1 MKPYHMIQKFTL
13 LSVSLLALF
22 TACKKDDHPSSGST
36 SPIFKSFTPAS
47 GPAGTIVTISGAHF
61 SGTLSLN
68 GVKFNNIDATVSAA
82 SDSQLLVTVPALATT
97 GKISV
102 TINGETVSSSSDFTV
117 TVAPVISSFSPVIG
131 LAGDTIIISGSNF
144 SSTIADNTVKF
155 GGNATAS
162 VISANAT
169 QIKVKVPAGA
179 TTGNISITVGGLQ
192 GNSAN
197 PFEVLTD
204 IPRNGLICFYP
215 FSNNVNDASGNGF
228 NLTLYPGVDSV
239 YSDRFGV
246 ANRAYY
252 FMGGNAQAYSSNKAD
267 AQISQPLTVAAWI
280 KYDNLVS
287 SSIVSKYYP
296 TGYIFGV
303 SSSGKIYTVI
313 DGGQYVYSNNS
324 VLPTTTNN
332 QWIFIAM
339 SYDGTTMKFYKDG
352 TNVGSPAFTGTITS
366 NATTN
371 SFRVGL
377 DGNTIGPNI
386 FKCAIDDVTVY
397 NRVLSD
403 AEIQQLK
410 LQTVSKK

>member
-1 MKPYHMIQKFTL
+1 MNQKFTL
-13 LSVSLLALF
+13 FSVFLIALF
-22 TACKKDDHPSSGST
+22 AACKKDDTPSSGST
-36 SPIFKSFTPAS
+36 APMIKSFTPAS
-47 GPAGTIVTISGAHF
+47 GPVGTTVTISGSSF
-61 SGTLSLN
+61 DKNPSLDV
-68 GVKFNNIDATVSAA
+68 VKFNDIKATVSAA
-82 SDSQLLVTVPALATT
+82 SDSQLVVTVPDLATT

-102 TINGETVSSSSDFTV
+102 TINGQSVSSSSDFTV

-144 SSTIADNTVKF
+144 SSTLTDNIVKF

-179 TTGNISITVGGLQ
+179 TTGKISVTIGNLQ
-192 GNSAN
+192 ANSTTS
-197 PFEVLTD
+197 FEVLAD
-204 IPRNGLICFYP
+204 IPRSGLICYYP

-228 NLTLYPGVDSV
+228 NLTLYTGTDSV

-252 FMGGNAQAYSSNKAD
+252 FVGGNGQAYSSSNTA
-267 AQISQPLTVAAWI
+267 AQVSQPLTIAAWI
-280 KYDNLVS
+280 KYDNLIS

-303 SSSGKIYTVI
+303 SSAGQLYTVI
-313 DGGQYVYSNNS
+313 DGGKYVYSNNG
-324 VLPTTTNN
+324 VLPTTTNE
-332 QWIFIAM
+332 WIFIAM

-352 TNVGSPAFTGTITS
+352 ASAGSPAFTGTITS
-366 NATTN
+366 NASTN
-371 SFRVGL
+371 SFRIGL
-377 DGNTIGPNI
+377 DGNTIGPNV
-386 FKCAIDDVTVY
+386 FRCAIDDVTVY

-403 AEIQQLK
+403 AEILQLK
-410 LQTVSKK
+410 QQTVSKK